1 MKKRSLFVAT
11 AMLLVAVIVATSAT
25 YAWFTNV
32 GDATATVEMGVSSGS
47 SLEIAFAADGGTEGW
62 KSSLSLEDATLWK
75 DASAGIKSGEEAL
88 GDLYTATYT
97 DNSTTQTGYE
107 HADVYSKTI
116 YFRSNK
122 PQDVIINSGNISAPT
137 TVKNTLVK
145 YAQILVKDDALDVP
159 ANIFANQ
166 ANTSTEAI
174 VGPTLSDSNGKY
186 TAKTLGSGTVIVNLD
201 EEVQTDGYYH
211 GSATFYFYIEGTETS
226 NADLVGLEGKIS
238 ASLTFSQHATA
249 NTDNTKATT

>member
-1 MKKRSLFVAT
+1 MKKRSLLVAT

-75 DASAGIKSGEEAL
+75 DASAGIKSEEEAL
-88 GDLYTATYT
+88 GNLYTATYT
-97 DNSTTQTGYE
+97 DSSTTQTGY
-107 HADVYSKTI
+107 ALASDVYSKTI
-116 YFRSNK
+116 FFRSNK
-122 PQDVIINSGNISAPT
+122 PQDVIIKSGNISAPN
-137 TVKNTLVK
+137 TVKNTLVQ
-145 YAQILVKDDALDVP
+145 YAQILVKDDELDVP

-166 ANTSTEAI
+166 ANTSTTAI
-174 VGPTLSDSNGKY
+174 VGTALSDNTGKY

-201 EEVQTDGYYH
+201 ETVETDGYYH

-226 NADLVGLEGKIS
+226 NADLVGLAGNIS
-238 ASLTFSQHATA
+238 ASLTFSQHAT
-249 NTDNTKATT
+249 DNTKATT